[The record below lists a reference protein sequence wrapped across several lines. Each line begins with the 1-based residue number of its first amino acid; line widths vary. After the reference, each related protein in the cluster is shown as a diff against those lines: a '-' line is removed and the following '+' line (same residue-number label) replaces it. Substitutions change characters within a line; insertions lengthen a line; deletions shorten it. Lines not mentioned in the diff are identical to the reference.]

1 AHRRGAVYFL
11 LAAVSQAAG
20 AFPALHARK
29 LQRSAL
35 AKRPDADRI
44 SAELSQLA
52 PELHAAL
59 RDDPRPGDDGRPAVR
74 AKDTIHVQ
82 MALAQR
88 AVAAPDGAEARA
100 GSIAGCADG
109 LFEAADQHLHPRQER
124 RSPEMTVLH
133 VIAALDARF
142 GGPGI
147 ALAGLAKAQ
156 RDAGMQVKVVST
168 WIEGDSPAA

>member
-1 AHRRGAVYFL
+1 
-11 LAAVSQAAG
+11 
-20 AFPALHARK
+20 
-29 LQRSAL
+29 
-35 AKRPDADRI
+35 
-44 SAELSQLA
+44 
-52 PELHAAL
+52 
-59 RDDPRPGDDGRPAVR
+59 
-74 AKDTIHVQ
+74 
-82 MALAQR
+82 
-88 AVAAPDGAEARA
+88 
-100 GSIAGCADG
+100 DG

-168 WIEGDSPAA
+168 WVEGDSPAAADELRALGIELEYIGPARPGLRRHPQIVPTLGT